1 MNICPNPKAESFHDT
16 KRDAFEVSFDVFYN
30 HPGETARVT
39 LAMPSSGIA
48 RALCNYLNDR
58 ADKTPRDEEGNPH
71 PLLTNV
77 AAFGPKLGRVLDEIC
92 ERLSKVE
99 IRQDYGRVA
108 INAKDIHERLSR
120 LEAEKFCHSKLFPD
134 GGHKAILDDIV
145 KRVIR
150 LEEAWGS
157 IGADA
162 VEVDRKR
169 KLHASHITKLYEE
182 IESLKTKLHTATLVE
197 RIADPERI
205 DCVLSAMQTDIDAL
219 KGGMKYHK
227 KQLTEAS
234 GLFYRIDAFL
244 KQKFGI
250 ALIK

>member
-1 MNICPNPKAESFHDT
+1 MRRGEH
-16 KRDAFEVSFDVFYN
+16 VVGFDVFYN
-30 HPGETARVT
+30 DPTERHRVY
-39 LAMPSSGIA
+39 LVCSSESLA
-48 RALCNYLNDR
+48 RAVSNFMVDR

-77 AAFGPKLGRVLDEIC
+77 AAFGPKLGRFLDEVC

-99 IRQDYGRVA
+99 IKQECGRVA
-108 INAKDIHERLSR
+108 INSKDVHERLSR
-120 LEAEKFCHSKLFPD
+120 LEEKEYCHSKLFPD
-134 GGHKAILDDIV
+134 CGHKAILDDIV

-169 KLHASHITKLYEE
+169 KLHASHISKLYEE

-205 DCVLSAMQTDIDAL
+205 DRVLSAMQTEIGEL
-219 KGGMKYHK
+219 KGKLSHHK

-244 KQKFGI
+244 KEKFGI
-250 ALIK
+250 TLIK